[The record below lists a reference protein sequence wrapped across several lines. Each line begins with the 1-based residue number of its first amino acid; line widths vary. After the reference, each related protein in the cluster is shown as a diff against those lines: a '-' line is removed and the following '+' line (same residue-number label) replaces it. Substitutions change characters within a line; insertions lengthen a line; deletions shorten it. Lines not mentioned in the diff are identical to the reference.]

1 MSERT
6 TERAGTPDLR
16 QRLIALAGLVA
27 IVGVAAMVLA
37 AAGVLGNQGGGAGID
52 DALVLDT
59 APASGQPALGVGPQ
73 VGKLAPDFEVS
84 DFDGARHRLS
94 DYRGKVVYL
103 SFWAT
108 WCGPCKRELPDIQEL
123 LKSHPDD
130 LVVIAVN
137 RSEPLDRAQGFL
149 RNLTRSDGGE
159 GISFT
164 VNGMDPDDT
173 LYNEYRGLGMPVS
186 IFIDANGVVT
196 QVHNG
201 LILLD
206 QMEEAL
212 TDARA

>member
-6 TERAGTPDLR
+6 SERALVRDLR
-16 QRLIALAGLVA
+16 RRLIALVGLVA
-27 IVGVAAMVLA
+27 IVGVAAVALA
-37 AAGVLGNQGGGAGID
+37 AAGVLGSQGGGEGIEN
-52 DALVLDT
+52 ALVLDT
-59 APASGQPALGVGPQ
+59 VSASGQPTLDIGPQ

-84 DFDGARHRLS
+84 DFDGTRHRLS
-94 DYRGKVVYL
+94 DFRGKVVYL
-103 SFWAT
+103 NFWAT

-123 LKSHPDD
+123 LTRHADD

-137 RSEPLDRAQGFL
+137 RSEPLDRAEGFFQ
-149 RNLTRSDGGE
+149 NVTRSDGGE